1 MSEESLCYQSL
12 APEALPSNITTILM
26 TLINDMELST
36 SMYDKLYESVFRI
49 NYSAA
54 VYKQLD
60 RLVRIKENCCWIVV
74 LTLLL
79 IYYEGHGAITTISQR
94 NMYERLSQS

>member
-1 MSEESLCYQSL
+1 MDPETL
-12 APEALPSNITTILM
+12 AINITTILM

-36 SMYDKLYESVFRI
+36 GMYDKLYESIFRI

-60 RLVRIKENCCWIVV
+60 RLVRIKENCCWIAS
-74 LTLLL
+74 LTLSLL
-79 IYYEGHGAITTISQR
+79 GHGAIATISTR
-94 NMYERLSQS
+94 NMYE